1 MNNDELY
8 LMLKDKKNK
17 RIKMHIKLDID
28 EHIHSATT
36 DIYNYISYVFNLID
50 DKNLTTLK
58 KNTDF
63 HLTGLQ
69 ELLDNNLCNDSR
81 LYSILYNL
89 ESSLIQIVE
98 WVSKTLDWPNF
109 NLKTLSQIIN
119 GILFAKSQINKF
131 EDTKFV
137 TEQQSLLLENDIINM
152 VKKFN
157 EKINYRIKNPFL
169 YLFDY
174 YNPQYLKSLL
184 IDFTP
189 EDEVLITS

>member
-1 MNNDELY
+1 MSNDELY

-17 RIKMHIKLDID
+17 RIKMHLKLDID

-36 DIYNYISYVFNLID
+36 DIYNYITFVLNLID

-58 KNTDF
+58 KDIDF

-69 ELLDNNLCNDSR
+69 ELLDKNLYNDSR

-89 ESSLIQIVE
+89 ESGLIQLVE

-109 NLKTLSQIIN
+109 NLKTLSQIIK
-119 GILFAKSQINKF
+119 GILIAKSQINKF

-137 TEQQSLLLENDIINM
+137 TDQQSLLLENDIINM

-157 EKINYRIKNPFL
+157 EKINFRIKNPFL
-169 YLFDY
+169 FPFDY
-174 YNPQYLKSLL
+174 YNPQYLRSFL
-184 IDFTP
+184 IDFTA
-189 EDEVLITS
+189 EDEVPITS